1 MKLPLTISVYSL
13 LPIMA
18 QAPHCC
24 QQIFLDRRFASP
36 RMLGMLVLCFSCL
49 GCWQE
54 VRYEP
59 DKPEA
64 KPVAKSAAQVAV
76 VETADPGAD
85 PVQELLP
92 PAHSEG
98 LLENSEPEVI
108 EVIDPKTVAP
118 ALPIPEVEGEGNFG
132 EGARYP
138 QAEASS
144 PGAGVVEEEVEI
156 ANLRL
161 AAWEMGSRWSMAAA
175 LQAKGRDEESFG
187 ERLSQA
193 RHDARLLGV
202 DLPELPSYEVG
213 EDRLSGNVTF
223 LLEQA
228 GPHLANELREMHGTE
243 HAALVELATK
253 THVLLLRY
261 TPSSPRLEPVIA
273 AIRKAAE
280 SSGLPEN
287 TWRGL
292 LDLLTDRA
300 DFKQVKTAVFRL
312 HREAVASLSDAD
324 G

>member
-1 MKLPLTISVYSL
+1 MI
-13 LPIMA
+13 
-18 QAPHCC
+18 
-24 QQIFLDRRFASP
+24 
-36 RMLGMLVLCFSCL
+36 LGVIALSL

-64 KPVAKSAAQVAV
+64 KPVAKPAAQVAV
-76 VETADPGAD
+76 VETSDRGAD

-92 PAHSEG
+92 PAVHSEG
-98 LLENSEPEVI
+98 LLENSEPEVP

-118 ALPIPEVEGEGNFG
+118 ALPIPGVEGEDGEDVEGNLG
-132 EGARYP
+132 DGVRYP
-138 QAEASS
+138 RAEASS
-144 PGAGVVEEEVEI
+144 PGARGEEGNVARER
-156 ANLRL
+156 RL

-213 EDRLSGNVTF
+213 EDRLSGNITF

-228 GPHLANELREMHGTE
+228 GPHLASALREMHGKE

-273 AIRKAAE
+273 AIRQAAE

-287 TWRGL
+287 IWRGL